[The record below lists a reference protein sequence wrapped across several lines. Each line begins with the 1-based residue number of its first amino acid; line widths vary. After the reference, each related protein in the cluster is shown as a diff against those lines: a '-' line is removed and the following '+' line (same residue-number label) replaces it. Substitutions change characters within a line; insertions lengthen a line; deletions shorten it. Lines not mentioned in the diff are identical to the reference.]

1 MPGVSRERFSTVST
15 AIFPCASASTR
26 LGKAPSKSGNRYQT
40 STVSEDLD
48 GIKTPL
54 LRTSK
59 ERKKERKR
67 LKLPSLK
74 PLFGESTNISNIN
87 VGVNLE
93 HGFSNKGFSFGVGVS
108 AKIPL
113 STRISAELGAN
124 YSRMTVGTNVEPDMT
139 DTTHMQTIG
148 IRHTVGAISVPLS
161 LNYTISENFSVSL
174 GVTPLRVISDRR
186 KETLQWYRWEPAN
199 PSQGDS
205 TRRLV
210 GERREFQYA
219 DSTYKNN
226 TYLGFVRLSGGI
238 SPPFLRKYNTVIAPY
253 IAIPVG
259 KLRNDRY
266 QWLNGGVSIRMY
278 LR

>member
-1 MPGVSRERFSTVST
+1 
-15 AIFPCASASTR
+15 
-26 LGKAPSKSGNRYQT
+26 
-40 STVSEDLD
+40 
-48 GIKTPL
+48 
-54 LRTSK
+54 
-59 ERKKERKR
+59 
-67 LKLPSLK
+67 
-74 PLFGESTNISNIN
+74 
-87 VGVNLE
+87 
-93 HGFSNKGFSFGVGVS
+93 
-108 AKIPL
+108 
-113 STRISAELGAN
+113 
-124 YSRMTVGTNVEPDMT
+124 
-139 DTTHMQTIG
+139 
-148 IRHTVGAISVPLS
+148 
-161 LNYTISENFSVSL
+161 
-174 GVTPLRVISDRR
+174 